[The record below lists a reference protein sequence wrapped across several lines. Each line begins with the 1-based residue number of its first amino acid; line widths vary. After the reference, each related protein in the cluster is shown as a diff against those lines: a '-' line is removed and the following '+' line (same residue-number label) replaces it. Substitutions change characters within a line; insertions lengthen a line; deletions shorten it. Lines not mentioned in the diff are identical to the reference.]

1 MGKFITGLILFFFG
15 IVAFAGFRGETV
27 SSNLGLLNVISC
39 STGISCTKS
48 GAKMVVANDNTF
60 LGAGTGTISGY
71 LQKQVAATATTI
83 TVAQCGSTFVNSGA
97 VVINL
102 PALATAVIGCRVTFV
117 TMNASNFDV
126 NPTGTNRILVSTDA
140 NGDAIRNATLGNS
153 ITLEAVSATQWAP
166 ISIQGTYTDIN

>member
-1 MGKFITGLILFFFG
+1 MGKFFIGLILFLFG
-15 IVAFAGFRGETV
+15 ISAMAGFRGET
-27 SSNLGLLNVISC
+27 STANLGLLNIISC

-48 GAKMVVANDNTF
+48 GAKMVVANANTF

-153 ITLEAVSATQWAP
+153 ITLEAVSATQWAVV
-166 ISIQGTYTDIN
+166 SINGTWSDIN

>member
-1 MGKFITGLILFFFG
+1 MGKFITGVILLFFG
-15 IVAFAGFRGETV
+15 LAALAGFRAETT
-27 SSNLGLLNVISC
+27 SSNLGLLSVVSC
-39 STGISCTKS
+39 STGIACSKS
-48 GAKMVVANDNTF
+48 GGKLVVANGNTF
-60 LGAGTGTISGY
+60 LGAGSGTISGY

-126 NPTGTNRILVSTDA
+126 NPTGTDRILVSTDA

-166 ISIQGTYTDIN
+166 ISIQGTWSDIN